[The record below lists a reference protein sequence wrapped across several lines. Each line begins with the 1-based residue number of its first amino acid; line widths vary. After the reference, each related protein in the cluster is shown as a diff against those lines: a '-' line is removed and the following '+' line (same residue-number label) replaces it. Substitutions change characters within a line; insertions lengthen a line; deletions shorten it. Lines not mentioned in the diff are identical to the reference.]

1 MNNKDELIAIRI
13 NDKSICET
21 MLKEVKKSND

>member
-1 MNNKDELIAIRI
+1 MDNKDELIAMRI

-21 MLKEVKKSND
+21 ILKEAKKSND